1 MLKGHMQGRGDT
13 CTLIHANT
21 HTHARTHAHTNTHT
35 HHPEVVYDWEVIK
48 EAQRSVKVKGERSNQ
63 PGEVNHRLR
72 EGQHL
77 HTWLWAVCVCVESV
91 CVGEFV
97 LVCYTTL
104 YSHWESVSTSV
115 YVPRRKCVCLWYSH
129 CVLGSVSVV
138 SLT

>member
-77 HTWLWAVCVCVESV
+77 HTWLWAVCVCRE
-91 CVGEFV
+91 
-97 LVCYTTL
+97 
-104 YSHWESVSTSV
+104 
-115 YVPRRKCVCLWYSH
+115 CVCGRVRFS
-129 CVLGSVSVV
+129 VLHYFVFTLGVG
-138 SLT
+138 